1 MLTLAAILAV
11 FVYGLNSA
19 LLGALLPSYTLGAG
33 QLGNLGLANALGLVI
48 ASLAGGPLV
57 DMHGKKVAIV
67 LGLTLVFAGLVWAP
81 NADGYFSLLGAYFT
95 LGIGGG
101 IVTTGANSLV
111 GEMTPE
117 RRASALN
124 FLNLFFG
131 LGGIV
136 TTYAAS
142 YLFKPATLCYSIAAL
157 AVFAVLTNA
166 AAHVEKGA
174 SRFRLNEVPGLLSHP
189 ALLLLSLLLFLYVA
203 CEVGVWN
210 WLKAYL
216 ISIHFDPQTA
226 GGIVSY
232 GFAFGLLVGR
242 VAASR
247 ILIAI
252 QPANVVLAS
261 GLLMV
266 VTTFVM
272 LHVGSRTGV
281 TIAVFAA
288 GFSMAPVFPTTL
300 AMVADSFP
308 RGPATAMGIAITSG
322 WIGLAVSS
330 PIIGS
335 IAASGTLRHALL
347 LLPVLAS
354 AMVLV
359 NLVLRFNRQN
369 TAQNTAT
376 A

>member
-1 MLTLAAILAV
+1 MLTLAAVLAV

-19 LLGALLPSYTLGAG
+19 LLGALLPSYSLSAG
-33 QLGNLGLANALGLVI
+33 QQGNLGLANALGLVI
-48 ASLAGGPLV
+48 ASLSGGPLV
-57 DMHGKKVAIV
+57 DFQGKKIAIV
-67 LGLTLVFAGLVWAP
+67 LGLSLVCAGLVWAP
-81 NADGYFSLLGAYFT
+81 NADGYFGLLGAYFT
-95 LGIGGG
+95 LGMGGG

-111 GEMTPE
+111 GDMTPE

-142 YLFKPATLCYSIAAL
+142 YLFKAAMLCYGIAAL
-157 AVFAVLTNA
+157 AALAVLTNA
-166 AAHVEKGA
+166 VARVEKGEA
-174 SRFRLNEVPGLLSHP
+174 EFRLNEVPALLSHR
-189 ALLLLSLLLFLYVA
+189 ALILLSLLLFLYVA

-232 GFAFGLLVGR
+232 GFAFGMLIGR
-242 VAASR
+242 LTASR
-247 ILIAI
+247 ILITI
-252 QPANVVLAS
+252 QPVNVVLAS

-281 TIAVFAA
+281 TVAVFTA
-288 GFSMAPVFPTTL
+288 GFSMAPVFPTVL
-300 AMVADSFP
+300 AMVANSFP
-308 RGPATAMGIAITSG
+308 RGTATAMGIAITSG
-322 WIGLAVSS
+322 WIGLAASS

-347 LLPVLAS
+347 LLPALAS

-359 NLVLRFNRQN
+359 NLVLRFNMRI
-369 TAQNTAT
+369 TAT